1 MDNVLLF
8 EFDID
13 GKFLSIYCGMLE
25 GNYFAYAFFDGKSAS
40 RIFLKGEC
48 RLFKYQFQALENF
61 FTPNRL
67 KFSLYGETGVSCDV
81 TISQSAGIISNRNLG
96 NILPRNIR
104 VEFVSQLSEFT
115 GEVAINGNVHH
126 IRSMGYIH
134 RISARKIP
142 DKFYALNL
150 LGDNICLASYMC
162 DNAIWMYNFN
172 SFLTAGTIAGEYY
185 RFADYNLS
193 NISVVDNGNHL
204 IARLNKGKTELVL
217 CAECGNEQFIK
228 FNNRIIRANNYTK
241 ADVIM
246 RFDNKEIFKDR
257 VSATLLI
264 NGKLKV
270 GKFSEASNLCEASA
284 LN

>member
-1 MDNVLLF
+1 MDNVFLF

-40 RIFLKGEC
+40 RTFLKGEC

-61 FTPNRL
+61 FTPDRL
-67 KFSLYGETGVSCDV
+67 KFSLYGEIGINCDV
-81 TISQSAGIISNRNLG
+81 RISQNSGVISNRGLG
-96 NILPRNIR
+96 NILPRNVR
-104 VEFVSQLSEFT
+104 VEFISEFSEFF

-126 IRSMGYIH
+126 IKSMGHIH

-150 LGDNICLASYMC
+150 LGENVSLASYMGN
-162 DNAIWMYNFN
+162 NAIWMYNFN
-172 SFLTAGTIAGEYY
+172 SFLTAGTIAREYY
-185 RFADYNLS
+185 RFTDYNFS
-193 NISVVDNGNHL
+193 TISVSDNGNHL
-204 IARLNKGKTELVL
+204 MIKLNKGKTELIL
-217 CAECGNEQFIK
+217 CAECVHEQFLK
-228 FNNRIIRANNYTK
+228 FNGRIIRANNYTK
-241 ADVIM
+241 ADILL
-246 RFDNKEIFKDR
+246 RIGNKDVFKDR

-270 GKFSEASNLCEASA
+270 GKYAESSNLCEASA